1 LSLYCPRIETEK
13 RKTCL
18 LALDRFF
25 LFLFVVFIA
34 FNLHLHLHLSSRL
47 PFQQASKAKAK
58 MATPA
63 PTSDAAAASK
73 PATKSWKFTISGP
86 LILERCLL
94 VAGFVILV
102 IVNVAAGAS
111 NRRVSDRF
119 STPITPAGWAFS
131 IWGLIFFLQAVGVV
145 YAAIPW
151 GYGRADLDGGAKGRH
166 VAAVALPWFCGV
178 SRRRRFYS

>member
-1 LSLYCPRIETEK
+1 
-13 RKTCL
+13 
-18 LALDRFF
+18 
-25 LFLFVVFIA
+25 
-34 FNLHLHLHLSSRL
+34 
-47 PFQQASKAKAK
+47 

-63 PTSDAAAASK
+63 ASAPADANSK
-73 PATKSWKFTISGP
+73 PAAKSWKLSLSGP
-86 LILERCLL
+86 LILERVLL
-94 VAGFVILV
+94 VAGFVVLV
-102 IVNVAAGAS
+102 IVNVAAGSS

-145 YAAIPW
+145 YAAVPW

-178 SRRRRFYS
+178 SGKREREGRERERERERDG

>member
-1 LSLYCPRIETEK
+1 
-13 RKTCL
+13 
-18 LALDRFF
+18 
-25 LFLFVVFIA
+25 
-34 FNLHLHLHLSSRL
+34 
-47 PFQQASKAKAK
+47 

>member
-1 LSLYCPRIETEK
+1 
-13 RKTCL
+13 
-18 LALDRFF
+18 
-25 LFLFVVFIA
+25 
-34 FNLHLHLHLSSRL
+34 
-47 PFQQASKAKAK
+47 

-63 PTSDAAAASK
+63 PNTDANK
-73 PATKSWKFTISGP
+73 PASKSWKFSLSGP
-86 LILERCLL
+86 LILERVLL
-94 VAGFVILV
+94 VTGFIILV

-151 GYGRADLDGGAKGRH
+151 GYGRNDLDGGAKGRH

-178 SRRRRFYS
+178 SITFFLLSFFLSFPERARERATKKGQKERGKKGEIKEK

>member
-1 LSLYCPRIETEK
+1 
-13 RKTCL
+13 
-18 LALDRFF
+18 
-25 LFLFVVFIA
+25 
-34 FNLHLHLHLSSRL
+34 
-47 PFQQASKAKAK
+47 

-63 PTSDAAAASK
+63 APPTDGNK
-73 PATKSWKFTISGP
+73 PSRTWKLSLSGP
-86 LILERCLL
+86 LVLERVLL
-94 VAGFVILV
+94 AAGFVVLV
-102 IVNVAAGAS
+102 IVNVAAGVS

-151 GYGRADLDGGAKGRH
+151 GYGRDDLDGGAKGRH

-178 SRRRRFYS
+178 R